1 MKLLDV
7 GPHGCVEYSALHYI
21 TNTHTHNLT
30 TQCKGEGLYWDIWKE
45 VKTFISGKTCTV
57 GILIIQWITPLF
69 SDNYLY

>member
-30 TQCKGEGLYWDIWKE
+30 TQCKGEGLY
-45 VKTFISGKTCTV
+45 
-57 GILIIQWITPLF
+57 
-69 SDNYLY
+69 